1 MRSLFESL
9 SIQYCVVVLGGA
21 FGSVTLQAQASP
33 SYPPPT
39 GAYEMGR
46 VSFHW
51 KDTARDELETKTAAD
66 KRELMVHVFYP
77 REPGITA
84 QRAEYLPDAE
94 VLHGLWSEAFAAR
107 IRAMRSYSYVSAP
120 IAKEARRYPVAV
132 FLPGGGMKALMLTP
146 EAIAAMSPDQQALY
160 AARPVWAVA
169 LYAIAVWGGALGC
182 VGLVM
187 KKRWAKGPLLASL
200 LGLIGQDIALF
211 GMSPVA
217 VPTSAYALQGMVLV
231 IAVLLLLLANTAA
244 RQEWLS

>member
-1 MRSLFESL
+1 MTRPKWF
-9 SIQYCVVVLGGA
+9 
-21 FGSVTLQAQASP
+21 
-33 SYPPPT
+33 
-39 GAYEMGR
+39 M
-46 VSFHW
+46 
-51 KDTARDELETKTAAD
+51 
-66 KRELMVHVFYP
+66 
-77 REPGITA
+77 
-84 QRAEYLPDAE
+84 
-94 VLHGLWSEAFAAR
+94 
-107 IRAMRSYSYVSAP
+107 
-120 IAKEARRYPVAV
+120 PVAII
-132 FLPGGGMKALMLTP
+132 ALLWNLIGCAAYLSDVMLTP

-169 LYAIAVWGGALGC
+169 FYAIAVWGGALGC

-217 VPTSAYALQGMVLV
+217 VPTSAYALQGMVLL